1 MNSVDELIASLTP
14 DMVMGLKNAVE
25 VGRFPDGRAVSA
37 QQREWMLEAII
48 RYDETCVPEPER
60 TGYID
65 RGQSECGLPGD
76 DLIATTRS
84 DDDD

>member
-14 DMVMGLKNAVE
+14 EMVLGLKHAVE
-25 VGRFPDGRAVSA
+25 LGRFPDGRTVSA

-48 RYDETCVPEPER
+48 RYEETCVPEAER

-65 RGQSECGLPGD
+65 RGSSECGLPGD

-84 DDDD
+84 NHDD

>member
-14 DMVMGLKNAVE
+14 EMVMGLKNAVE

-48 RYDETCVPEPER
+48 RYEETCVPEPER
-60 TGYID
+60 TAI
-65 RGQSECGLPGD
+65 
-76 DLIATTRS
+76 LIEGNPSVVCLAMI
-84 DDDD
+84 